1 MLYTMILDY
10 NKYLALAWDK
20 KQIASLVG
28 DMRSSMEKRIDMWNA
43 PVSFKGVFNEPLK
56 VHFPKNTKDDRSCE
70 VPDIAAFQGR
80 LFLNPKAYEVLKP
93 LINNDGEFLPA
104 MYEQGKGYIFIP
116 LRVAEGVDGL
126 DTNHSRKDEWGQVVN
141 LAFHEEK
148 VKDWNV
154 FRAEYNDYDTL
165 QCQQVVK
172 DAIEKAC
179 LTGLYITPNLGNIFP
194 EEPGAVSK
202 IN

>member
-10 NKYLALAWDK
+10 NKYLVLAWDK
-20 KQIASLVG
+20 KQITSLVG

-56 VHFPKNTKDDRSCE
+56 VTFPKNSKEDLACKI
-70 VPDIAAFQGR
+70 PDIAAFQGR

-93 LINNDGEFLPA
+93 LIENDGEFLPA
-104 MYEQGKGYIFIP
+104 IYEQGAGHIFIP
-116 LRVAEGVDGL
+116 LRVAEDVDGL
-126 DTNHSRKDEWGQVVN
+126 DTDLSKKDEWGQIEN
-141 LAFHEEK
+141 LAFHENK

-154 FRAEYNDYDTL
+154 FRTAYNDYDTL
-165 QCQQVVK
+165 QCQQAVK
-172 DAIEKAC
+172 DAIESADLK
-179 LTGLYITPNLGNIFP
+179 GLYFTPNLGNIFP

-202 IN
+202 LN